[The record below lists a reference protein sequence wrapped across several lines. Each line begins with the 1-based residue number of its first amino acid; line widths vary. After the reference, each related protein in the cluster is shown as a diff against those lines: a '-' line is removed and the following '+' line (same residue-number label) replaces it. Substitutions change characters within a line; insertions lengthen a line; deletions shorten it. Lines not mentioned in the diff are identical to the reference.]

1 MGAWRSSPRVLPF
14 TGRLAPFLWWS
25 LGAEALG
32 TQRDDRPKGV
42 QILRRAASVSYQ
54 DDHRET
60 AKLNGK
66 QRENLGGKERDPLQ
80 SGFRPERLTSDG
92 SHRSAATR
100 LCETSTRLVPRP
112 SQAVGS

>member
-1 MGAWRSSPRVLPF
+1 LPF

-42 QILRRAASVSYQ
+42 QILRRAASVGYQ

-80 SGFRPERLTSDG
+80 KWSGVASMNRMLPKSRERQKKMRVLLAPL
-92 SHRSAATR
+92 RAALERATR
-100 LCETSTRLVPRP
+100 H
-112 SQAVGS
+112 